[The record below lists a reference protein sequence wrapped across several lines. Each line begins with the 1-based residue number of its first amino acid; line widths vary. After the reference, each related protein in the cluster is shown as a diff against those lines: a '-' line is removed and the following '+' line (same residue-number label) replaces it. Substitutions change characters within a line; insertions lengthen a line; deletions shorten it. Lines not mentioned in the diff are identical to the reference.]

1 MGQQEIEQAQFDERR
16 QTILQRAKSVARDYH
31 ELTGRPLGVT
41 AEIAEYEACRL
52 LDLELAPVRHPGYD
66 AIRRTA
72 TGEDHI
78 QIKGRCIPSASR
90 TGQRVGRI
98 DLAGEWDA
106 VLLVVLDERFD
117 ATTIHEADRRA
128 IAQAIEAPGSRTR
141 NRGQLGVRMFKS
153 IGREVWSRDDTNGTA
168 TPERAAATQ

>member
-1 MGQQEIEQAQFDERR
+1 MEQQAIEQAQFDKRI
-16 QTILQRAKSVARDYH
+16 QAILQRAKLVAREYY

-72 TGEDHI
+72 TREDHI
-78 QIKGRCIPSASR
+78 QIKGRCIPSTSR

-106 VLLVVLDERFD
+106 VLLVVLD
-117 ATTIHEADRRA
+117 
-128 IAQAIEAPGSRTR
+128 
-141 NRGQLGVRMFKS
+141 
-153 IGREVWSRDDTNGTA
+153 
-168 TPERAAATQ
+168 